1 MDTAIP
7 SLMVLWI
14 RPMAMEII
22 AIVMNWNMVLRIAMI
37 MIMLMDTDTDMDT
50 SIPTVSIAYSV
61 SSGQP
66 SKQTEIVQIPFPS
79 WKNLLKVL
87 QSTPFL
93 MN

>member
-37 MIMLMDTDTDMDT
+37 MLMDTDMDMDT

>member
-22 AIVMNWNMVLRIAMI
+22 AIVMNWNMVLRIA